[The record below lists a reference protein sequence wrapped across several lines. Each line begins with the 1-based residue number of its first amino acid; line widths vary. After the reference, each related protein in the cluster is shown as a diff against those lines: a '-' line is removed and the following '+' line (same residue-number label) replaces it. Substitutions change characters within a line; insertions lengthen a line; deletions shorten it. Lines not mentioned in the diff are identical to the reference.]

1 MLTLGERLQ
10 LCNEVRVM
18 NESHRRALGS
28 SLLIIEKDL
37 HMITEKLE
45 QDNKDFGSILQSTT
59 YDVDPQTKK
68 KILNIATSML
78 DEIRQLKEK
87 FKLERDEK
95 SLSHWVYST
104 LIEIWIILED
114 LRPEKLKAYGQM
126 SDIDKKLLE
135 PNILKLLKM
144 LDEIYRI

>member
-1 MLTLGERLQ
+1 
-10 LCNEVRVM
+10 M

-28 SLLIIEKDL
+28 SLVIIEKDL
-37 HMITEKLE
+37 HTITEKLE
-45 QDNKDFGSILQSTT
+45 QDSKDFGSILQSTT

-68 KILNIATSML
+68 KILNVATSML

-95 SLSHWVYST
+95 SLSRWVYST

-126 SDIDKKLLE
+126 SDMDKKLLN
-135 PNILKLLKM
+135 PHILKLLKM
-144 LDEIYRI
+144 LGEIYRI